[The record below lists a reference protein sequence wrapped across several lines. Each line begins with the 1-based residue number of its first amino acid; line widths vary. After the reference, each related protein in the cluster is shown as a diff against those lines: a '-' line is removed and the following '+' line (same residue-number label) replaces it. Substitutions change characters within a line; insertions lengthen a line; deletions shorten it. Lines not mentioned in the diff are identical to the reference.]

1 MGVESGTLVI
11 LLGSLLLLS
20 SILAGQMSEKV
31 GAPLLLVFLAFGMI
45 AGEDGLGGIQFND
58 AALSFVIG
66 KCALAIILFDGG
78 LRTPR
83 AAVVAAWRPALAL
96 ATFGVLITAGCV
108 GAFVHYA
115 LGLGWLQA
123 FLIGSIV
130 SSTDAAAVFALLGR
144 GGVALR
150 DRLRALLELESGSN
164 DPMAVFLT
172 ILCLELIQGS
182 HGGGMWWWVARDF
195 AAQLG
200 LGLFLGVVGGATMA
214 WLGNRLSL
222 TGGLA
227 AILVLS
233 LALLAFSSTE
243 AVGGSGYLAV
253 YVTGLVYGA
262 QRTRGARA
270 VGRFFDGLAWL
281 GQIVLFLLLG
291 LLVTPHQLLPE
302 APEALAVAA
311 VLILVARPLAV
322 AVALTP
328 FGFTAREQA
337 FVAWVGLRGAVPIFL
352 ALFPLLAGID
362 ASRSFFNITFVV
374 VLISLLIQ
382 GWTIPQASRWLA
394 VTLPPAPEAAQRFDV
409 ELPRHIDR
417 DLVAYT
423 VKPRSRATDYGFREL
438 ELPPRVGI
446 AAVIREGV
454 SLRLEEIDHLRADDF
469 VLVLTPSDQAALV
482 DRFFSRRFKST
493 APLLRPEQG
502 DFIVDGATVMDDLVK
517 AYDLAIKPHER
528 SYTVARVLGDRLG
541 PGAGRGDSVRFGAV
555 QLFVVDIIGSE
566 IRHVGIVLPSGDS
579 ESPNPPRPWW
589 RRWRA
594 DGGGPGDFAAD

>member
-1 MGVESGTLVI
+1 MGVESGNLVI

-31 GAPLLLVFLAFGMI
+31 GAPVLLVFLAFGMI
-45 AGEDGLGGIQFND
+45 AGEDGPGGIRFD
-58 AALSFVIG
+58 DVALSFVVG

-83 AAVVAAWRPALAL
+83 TAIIAAWRPALAL
-96 ATFGVLITAGCV
+96 ATAGVLITAGCV
-108 GAFVHYA
+108 GAFVHYG

-144 GGVALR
+144 GGVVLR

-172 ILCLELIQGS
+172 VLCLEMLQGS
-182 HGGGMWWWVARDF
+182 HGGLWWWVVRDF

-253 YVTGLVYGA
+253 YVTGLVYGN
-262 QRTRGARA
+262 QRARGVRA

-291 LLVTPHQLLPE
+291 LLVSPHQLLPE
-302 APEALAVAA
+302 IPEALAVAA

-322 AVALTP
+322 VVALSP
-328 FGFTAREQA
+328 FGFTRREQT

-362 ASRSFFNITFVV
+362 TSRSFFNITFVV

-382 GWTIPQASRWLA
+382 GWTIPPVSRWLA
-394 VTLPPAPEAAQRFDV
+394 VVLPPAPEAAQRFDV
-409 ELPRHIDR
+409 DLPRHIDR

-423 VKPRSRATDYGFREL
+423 VKPRSRATDYGFGEL
-438 ELPPRVGI
+438 ELPARVGI
-446 AAVIREGV
+446 AAVIRDGV
-454 SLRLEEIDHLRADDF
+454 SLRRDEIDRLRADDF
-469 VLVLTPSDQAALV
+469 VLVLTPSDQVAKV

-502 DFIVDGATVMDDLVK
+502 DFIVDGATLIDDLVK
-517 AYDLAIKPHER
+517 AYDITIKPHER
-528 SYTVARVLGDRLG
+528 SYSVARVLGDRLG
-541 PGAGRGDSVRFGAV
+541 TGAGRGDSVRFGAV

-566 IRHVGIVLPSGDS
+566 IRHVGIVLPSGDT
-579 ESPNPPRPWW
+579 ESPSRPRSWWLRW
-589 RRWRA
+589 RR
-594 DGGGPGDFAAD
+594 G